1 MLNIVICLLVS
12 AVVNVCLT
20 TFTKLD
26 VMYSYAAGFVTFL
39 LLYFLITRYI
49 MKKVGG
55 LMESAQRDLQAG
67 RTEKAVKTLQG
78 GFKYSNWQFYVK
90 GQLNSQIGMILY
102 LKKDF
107 SPAFEYLQKGFVRHW
122 ISMGMLGIC
131 YMKRNKAG
139 KMIETFDK
147 AAAATKKEP
156 LIWNLYAFCLEKVGE
171 KAKAIDILEKG
182 LKKTGGDERLQG
194 NLEALKE
201 GKKMKMKGY
210 GDLWYQFH
218 LEKTGA
224 IVKQQTKAMQGRR
237 KIVRR

>member
-12 AVVNVCLT
+12 AVVNICLT

-26 VMYSYAAGFVTFL
+26 VWYTSTAAFVTFL

-49 MKKVGG
+49 MKQVGN

-78 GFKYSNWQFYVK
+78 GFKYANWQFYIK
-90 GQLNSQIGMILY
+90 GQINSQIGMILY

-107 SPAFEYLQKGFVRHW
+107 AEAFEYLQKGFVRHW
-122 ISMGMLGIC
+122 ISMGMLAIC
-131 YMKRNKAG
+131 YMKRNKTG
-139 KMIETFDK
+139 KMIETFEK

-171 KAKAIDILEKG
+171 KAKAIEVLEKG

-194 NLEALKE
+194 NLEALNE
-201 GKKMKMKGY
+201 GKKMRMKGY